1 MTYMQKITQ
10 TSLKFL
16 FIIALMIGSFMRS
29 SFGYELN
36 KNIVYYDGFIE
47 GYLYKEM
54 EDWSIICEVKNNDRC
69 LLTQFLEIQVDE
81 DKQTFLIFII
91 KEMNENYLVFRS
103 KLNDQSQT
111 SYSDGTKIMALSNMS
126 NLKFQLMSTKC
137 TADYCE
143 YAGVIPDDFLK
154 KLKNE
159 DDFMIGL
166 GYKKN
171 NKNIGIII
179 EMNGFAEMFEALRE
193 NKIKN

>member
-126 NLKFQLMSTKC
+126 NLKFQLMNTKC

>member
-10 TSLKFL
+10 ISLKFL

>member
-159 DDFMIGL
+159 DYFMIGL